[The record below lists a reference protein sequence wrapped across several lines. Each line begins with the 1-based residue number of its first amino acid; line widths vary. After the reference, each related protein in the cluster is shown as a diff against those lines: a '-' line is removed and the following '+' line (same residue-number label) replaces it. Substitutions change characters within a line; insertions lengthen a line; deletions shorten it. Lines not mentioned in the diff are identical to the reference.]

1 MALNLLNDKAFND
14 YLTDITYAG
23 EPAPKQQNYRGE
35 FESPDYVY
43 QHRDEIVK
51 GILNQ
56 YIKLRVRE
64 YILNMEN
71 EPAFVPV
78 DKNRADLP
86 SWTGRYLT
94 KVANCTNLMAQ
105 KCPTNYAQML

>member
-1 MALNLLNDKAFND
+1 MALNLLNDKSFND

-23 EPAPKQQNYRGE
+23 ESVPKQQNFRGE

-64 YILNMEN
+64 YILNLEN
-71 EPAFVPV
+71 RLSPRAFSSFFFLFRFFLL
-78 DKNRADLP
+78 N
-86 SWTGRYLT
+86 TI
-94 KVANCTNLMAQ
+94 N
-105 KCPTNYAQML
+105 